1 MSINEE
7 INLDNINIDAT
18 ISTGIDVSSVG
29 VGGPRGEKGDKGD
42 KGDTGNT
49 GPANTLSIGT
59 VTGGDIAEATITGSA
74 PNQTLN
80 LVLPKGDKG
89 DTGEKGDKGDTGS
102 TGPANSLS
110 IGTVES
116 GNTAAATITGTAPEQ
131 TLNLTLPK
139 GDKGDTGS
147 QGPRGADGEDAKI
160 NGVNT
165 LSIEAGT
172 NITLD
177 QAGGTLT
184 INSTARGS
192 EEDNVTI
199 KKNSQDK
206 IQTVAVIDS
215 NTGNADKTWIGT
227 KQQYDAIQ
235 TKDSNTLYYITDDGA
250 ISVSWGDID
259 GTLSNQTDL
268 SNALNNKVDTS
279 KVKNANSTTAG
290 DVYDV
295 RYINT
300 MIGDI
305 ESLLS
310 EV

>member
-1 MSINEE
+1 MNNENFNIAPNDENEE
-7 INLDNINIDAT
+7 FIVEFGEVIND
-18 ISTGIDVSSVG
+18 
-29 VGGPRGEKGDKGD
+29 GGTFDYNELYNKP
-42 KGDTGNT
+42 
-49 GPANTLSIGT
+49 
-59 VTGGDIAEATITGSA
+59 
-74 PNQTLN
+74 
-80 LVLPKGDKG
+80 
-89 DTGEKGDKGDTGS
+89 
-102 TGPANSLS
+102 
-110 IGTVES
+110 
-116 GNTAAATITGTAPEQ
+116 
-131 TLNLTLPK
+131 
-139 GDKGDTGS
+139 
-147 QGPRGADGEDAKI
+147 KI
-160 NGVNT
+160 NGNT
-165 LSIEAGT
+165 VEGNKTTSELGIPVYSAGE
-172 NITLD
+172 NITISD
-177 QAGGTLT
+177 DYVISATGGGGG
-184 INSTARGS
+184 GS
-192 EEDNVTI
+192 EEDNITI
-199 KKNSQDK
+199 TKNSQNK

-268 SNALNNKVDTS
+268 NNALSSKVDTS
-279 KVKNANSTTAG
+279 NVKNVNSTTAG

>member
-1 MSINEE
+1 M
-7 INLDNINIDAT
+7 
-18 ISTGIDVSSVG
+18 
-29 VGGPRGEKGDKGD
+29 
-42 KGDTGNT
+42 
-49 GPANTLSIGT
+49 
-59 VTGGDIAEATITGSA
+59 
-74 PNQTLN
+74 
-80 LVLPKGDKG
+80 
-89 DTGEKGDKGDTGS
+89 
-102 TGPANSLS
+102 
-110 IGTVES
+110 
-116 GNTAAATITGTAPEQ
+116 
-131 TLNLTLPK
+131 
-139 GDKGDTGS
+139 
-147 QGPRGADGEDAKI
+147 
-160 NGVNT
+160 NT

-177 QAGGTLT
+177 QVGGTLT

-199 KKNSQDK
+199 KKNSRDK
-206 IQTVAVIDS
+206 IQTVAVIDR
-215 NTGNADKTWIGT
+215 NTGYADKIWTGT

-268 SNALNNKVDTS
+268 SNALNNKVNTS

>member
-1 MSINEE
+1 MNNENFDLVTNDENEE
-7 INLDNINIDAT
+7 F
-18 ISTGIDVSSVG
+18 
-29 VGGPRGEKGDKGD
+29 
-42 KGDTGNT
+42 
-49 GPANTLSIGT
+49 
-59 VTGGDIAEATITGSA
+59 
-74 PNQTLN
+74 
-80 LVLPKGDKG
+80 
-89 DTGEKGDKGDTGS
+89 
-102 TGPANSLS
+102 
-110 IGTVES
+110 TVEFGEVINDGGTFDYNEL
-116 GNTAAATITGTAPEQ
+116 GNKP
-131 TLNLTLPK
+131 
-139 GDKGDTGS
+139 
-147 QGPRGADGEDAKI
+147 KI
-160 NGVNT
+160 NGNT
-165 LSIEAGT
+165 VEGNKTTLELGIPVYRPGE
-172 NITLD
+172 NITISD
-177 QAGGTLT
+177 DYVISATGGGG
-184 INSTARGS
+184 GS
-192 EEDNVTI
+192 EEDNITI
-199 KKNSQDK
+199 TKNSQNK
-206 IQTVAVIDS
+206 IQTVAIIDS
-215 NTGNADKTWIGT
+215 NTGSAEKTWIGT